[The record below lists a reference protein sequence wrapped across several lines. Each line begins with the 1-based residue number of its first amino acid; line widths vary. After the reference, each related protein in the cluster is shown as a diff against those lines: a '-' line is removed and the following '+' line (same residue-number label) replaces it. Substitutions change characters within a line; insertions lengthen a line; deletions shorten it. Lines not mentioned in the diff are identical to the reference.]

1 MTPLPRKANEAPVSP
16 KSCFLLKLKP
26 DSILKLLSFFPLYP
40 EMATG
45 VQPRL
50 MPSTRFYYNI
60 LKLLTLLSQYPRTGQ
75 KERRKRLAISL
86 TCFASK
92 NILSHPNDG
101 GAGNGAGNAAVLPHD
116 GMPKDSMPT
125 APLPDVAETDAA
137 RFPPVPKAPPV
148 PKVPAGPEGCAGCFC
163 HPRRDWPRRRC
174 AEQAWQRRYRVC
186 SISLICL

>member
-26 DSILKLLSFFPLYP
+26 DSILKLLSFFPLCP

-60 LKLLTLLSQYPRTGQ
+60 LKLLILLSQYPRTGQ

-137 RFPPVPKAPPV
+137 RFPPVPKARRFRRSPPV
-148 PKVPAGPEGCAGCFC
+148 PKAAQGASAIPAGIGRGEDAQSRLGSDATGSAPF
-163 HPRRDWPRRRC
+163 P
-174 AEQAWQRRYRVC
+174 
-186 SISLICL
+186 